1 LESKAKQTY
10 RLLKNIKDPKFSI
23 DRLDYYSLSLHLGPR
38 DFQMLITDTELNR
51 CLLLEDY
58 ILEMGEADGQQHL
71 GVVKKLF
78 DEHHLLRAGFWKN
91 VTFSWKNRK
100 FVLVPNALY
109 SSTSGVHHLT
119 ANATVYPDH
128 DLIFTRHHDGGDF
141 VNVFAGDKGIFDFLQ
156 STYINT
162 SVHYVHQSSVL
173 IDRAIAKSRLDSK
186 ETLLLYIDRFS
197 LHIAVAQGGSLRF
210 YNQFPIKKFEEYIRF
225 VHMVTNELG
234 LRHKEARML
243 LYGYLGKNTPHYE
256 ELKKAMGQLQLG
268 TRPEGLT
275 FGYVFDEVSD
285 HQYFDLYG
293 IYLTQHTA

>member
-1 LESKAKQTY
+1 
-10 RLLKNIKDPKFSI
+10 
-23 DRLDYYSLSLHLGPR
+23 
-38 DFQMLITDTELNR
+38 
-51 CLLLEDY
+51 
-58 ILEMGEADGQQHL
+58 
-71 GVVKKLF
+71 
-78 DEHHLLRAGFWKN
+78 
-91 VTFSWKNRK
+91 
-100 FVLVPNALY
+100 
-109 SSTSGVHHLT
+109 
-119 ANATVYPDH
+119 
-128 DLIFTRHHDGGDF
+128 
-141 VNVFAGDKGIFDFLQ
+141 
-156 STYINT
+156 
-162 SVHYVHQSSVL
+162 VHQSSVL